1 MSRESCVALMPA
13 VCAYAIA
20 HACEVVSGIAY
31 SSNTVAQGRPLKPG
45 DLLPLGKAAAGKP
58 GLAVPPAWRPTY
70 PEAGSPW
77 EISVLPGP
85 NSSPDYFTED
95 DITTLH
101 SATYT
106 VHYNSCAPPPSCHQ
120 PASLPVSP

>member
-1 MSRESCVALMPA
+1 M
-13 VCAYAIA
+13 
-20 HACEVVSGIAY
+20 
-31 SSNTVAQGRPLKPG
+31 KPG
-45 DLLPLGKAAAGKP
+45 DLLPLGKAASAKA
-58 GLAVPPAWRPTY
+58 GLAVPPAWRPAY
-70 PEAGSPW
+70 PEAGAPW

-106 VHYNSCAPPPSCHQ
+106 VHYNSCASTVTSVASVPVNT
-120 PASLPVSP
+120 PAAVPQNYLYSIYATRQ